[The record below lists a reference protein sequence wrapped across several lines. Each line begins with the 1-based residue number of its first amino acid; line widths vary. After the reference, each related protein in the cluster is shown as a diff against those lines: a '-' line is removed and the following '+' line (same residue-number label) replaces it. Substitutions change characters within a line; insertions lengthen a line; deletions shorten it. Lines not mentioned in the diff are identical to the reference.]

1 MWSHMRKRPGM
12 KELDSQFYA
21 AQMFLAI
28 EYLQER
34 DIMHRCVR
42 LSPQV
47 DLIVLPSCYRFL
59 QPET

>member
-34 DIMHRCVR
+34 DIMHRCICFSFTSISSSN
-42 LSPQV
+42 LC
-47 DLIVLPSCYRFL
+47 VLPFL